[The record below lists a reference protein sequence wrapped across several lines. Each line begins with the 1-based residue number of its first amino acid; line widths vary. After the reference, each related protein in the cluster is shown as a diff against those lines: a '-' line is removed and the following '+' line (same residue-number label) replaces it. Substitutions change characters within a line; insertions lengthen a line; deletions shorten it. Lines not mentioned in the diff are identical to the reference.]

1 MAKQLMA
8 LIPASG
14 ESAAV
19 VASPNR
25 VASWRTV
32 ADLPPEL
39 VTGHQVIDLG
49 HCHLLSTMATLRQ
62 ICIDHPALSDC
73 GNCTSQTRDRCDGN
87 LVGMLGDLLAFIL
100 DHFKAEEEIMRD
112 SLLLMVDRDLCEA
125 HMEDHAAISGKVQ
138 EIVAA
143 LDVMNTVSRI
153 RELED
158 LLSRWVTNHIA
169 MHDVLLARWI
179 EREDSVLRQQNRL
192 AAG

>member
-8 LIPASG
+8 LIPESG

-19 VASPNR
+19 VAPQR
-25 VASWRTV
+25 HGGTWRTV

-49 HCHLLSTMATLRQ
+49 HCHLLTTMASLRQ
-62 ICIDHPALSDC
+62 ICIDHASLPDC
-73 GNCTSQTRDRCDGN
+73 GDCTGQIRHRCDGN

-143 LDVMNTVSRI
+143 LDAMNTVSRI

-158 LLSRWVTNHIA
+158 LLSCWVTNHIA

-179 EREDSVLRQQNRL
+179 EREDSVLRQTNQ